1 VLSVGASSLRKEV
14 RFFSSWRASESPGG
28 CFQSVVL
35 RDWLGNSSR
44 LHTPCRPERRPG
56 AESASKLPVLRW
68 ERSASRK
75 SASRKSASRKSA
87 SRKCSLSALCWVCG
101 TCETAN
107 GRFSNMFAGKDSKM
121 AIAPKFRLS
130 AALRVT
136 FLLFLLLAHSSYGG
150 DASIQ
155 VGSLALSPDG
165 KFIAVDVKEGSMSF
179 IYKVAADSGIATR
192 LTNATT
198 GKETSPAF
206 SPDGKRIAYVYWPGK
221 GARSRI
227 VMVDVDGLNPRQ
239 WSLSAV
245 TDSSPVFS
253 PDNKTI
259 VFSRAEL
266 YGNDSPIAQP
276 HAHAWKFYACDLDG
290 RNIREITTESF
301 YMVSPPSISPDG
313 RSMVVVT
320 EGLETN
326 RQIAIYSLVEP
337 GPPTLTLQPHV
348 PKEADH
354 KNPIMAYPNFVPDG
368 SVLFMAAS
376 NGKHGYDYD
385 IYRVTVRTGTLE
397 KLTNGNGYATDLKV
411 SADGRTAAFLKWRKN
426 WSGDLVSSQVYLLDL
441 QSRETKPLNI
451 SGLR

>member
-1 VLSVGASSLRKEV
+1 
-14 RFFSSWRASESPGG
+14 
-28 CFQSVVL
+28 
-35 RDWLGNSSR
+35 
-44 LHTPCRPERRPG
+44 
-56 AESASKLPVLRW
+56 
-68 ERSASRK
+68 
-75 SASRKSASRKSA
+75 
-87 SRKCSLSALCWVCG
+87 
-101 TCETAN
+101 
-107 GRFSNMFAGKDSKM
+107 MFAGKDSKM
-121 AIAPKFRLS
+121 AIEPKFRPS

-136 FLLFLLLAHSSYGG
+136 FLLFLVLAHTSYGG

-155 VGSLALSPDG
+155 VGSVALSPDG
-165 KFIAVDVKEGSMSF
+165 KFIAVDVKKGNMSF

-206 SPDGKRIAYVYWPGK
+206 SPDGMRIAYVYWPGK

-253 PDNKTI
+253 PDNKTV

-290 RNIREITTESF
+290 SNIREITAESF
-301 YMVSPPSISPDG
+301 YMVSSPSISPDG

-337 GPPTLTLQPHV
+337 GPPILTLQPHV

-354 KNPIMAYPNFVPDG
+354 KNPIMTYPNFVPDG
-368 SVLFMAAS
+368 SVVFMAAS

-385 IYRVTVRTGTLE
+385 IYRVTVSTGTLE
-397 KLTNGNGYATDLKV
+397 KLTNGNGYATDLRV